1 MKVNLP
7 NQSKEYK
14 NGTTCQEIAQDLK
27 IDDALAAKVNGE
39 VVDLS
44 TKLSKDSDVQI
55 LTYKDPEGKDV
66 FRHSAAHVLAHAVK
80 RVFPGTKLTIGPA
93 VEDGFYYDFDVKEP
107 FTSKDLKSIQN
118 EMRKI
123 VKEKLTFERLDVS
136 TKEAKDLQ
144 KDEPYKLEMIDDLG
158 DEQLTLYKNGN
169 FVDLCRGP
177 HVPTTRHIRAFK
189 ITKLAGAYWRGDAS
203 NKQLQRVYGVAFP
216 TKDELK
222 DYLRILQE
230 AEKRDHKKLGKKM
243 GLYSFHDEGQGFP
256 FIHPKGMIVWNTL
269 IDFWRELHTE
279 DGYVEVKTPII
290 LNKMLWEKSGH
301 WENYR
306 ENMYLT
312 EIDKTPHAIKPMN
325 CPGGMLIYKNDIHS
339 YREFPMKV
347 GEIGLVHRHE
357 LSGTLSGLF
366 RVRSFH
372 QDDAHIFM
380 TPEQIKEQILG
391 VIRLSEKIYSTFG
404 LEFDLELSTRP
415 EKSIG
420 TDEQWENATEGLK
433 AALEVYGKDYT
444 INEGD
449 GAFYGPKIDFHIR
462 DALNRTWQCGT
473 IQLDMSLPERFDLN
487 YEGQDGQKHRP
498 VMIHRTIYGSIERFL
513 GILIEHFA
521 GRLPTWLSPVQ
532 VRILT
537 IADRFND
544 YAAEIK
550 EKLKGIRVETDFRSE
565 SISKKVRDA
574 QISQIP
580 YILVIGEKEIENKSV
595 NIRTRENN
603 VLGEKTVEEFYKM
616 VSEEIDNRKL

>member
-1 MKVNLP
+1 
-7 NQSKEYK
+7 
-14 NGTTCQEIAQDLK
+14 
-27 IDDALAAKVNGE
+27 
-39 VVDLS
+39 
-44 TKLSKDSDVQI
+44 
-55 LTYKDPEGKDV
+55 
-66 FRHSAAHVLAHAVK
+66 
-80 RVFPGTKLTIGPA
+80 
-93 VEDGFYYDFDVKEP
+93 
-107 FTSKDLKSIQN
+107 
-118 EMRKI
+118 
-123 VKEKLTFERLDVS
+123 
-136 TKEAKDLQ
+136 
-144 KDEPYKLEMIDDLG
+144 
-158 DEQLTLYKNGN
+158 
-169 FVDLCRGP
+169 
-177 HVPTTRHIRAFK
+177 
-189 ITKLAGAYWRGDAS
+189 
-203 NKQLQRVYGVAFP
+203 
-216 TKDELK
+216 
-222 DYLRILQE
+222 
-230 AEKRDHKKLGKKM
+230 
-243 GLYSFHDEGQGFP
+243 
-256 FIHPKGMIVWNTL
+256 
-269 IDFWRELHTE
+269 
-279 DGYVEVKTPII
+279 
-290 LNKMLWEKSGH
+290 
-301 WENYR
+301 
-306 ENMYLT
+306 
-312 EIDKTPHAIKPMN
+312 
-325 CPGGMLIYKNDIHS
+325 
-339 YREFPMKV
+339 MKV

-433 AALEVYGKDYT
+433 AALEAYGKDYT

-487 YEGQDGQKHRP
+487 YEGQDGQKHGP